1 MKKHLAI
8 ILAAAVSAFS
18 AALSAA
24 PVNVNTAGAE
34 EIAQALNG
42 IGEVKAQAI
51 IEDRKSNG
59 PFKTVEDLARVK
71 GIGEKTVEKNKE
83 DIKL

>member
-1 MKKHLAI
+1 MKSHLAI
-8 ILAAAVSAFS
+8 ILATAVSAFS

-42 IGEVKAQAI
+42 VGVVKAQSI
-51 IEDRKSNG
+51 VTDRKANG
-59 PFKTVEDLARVK
+59 PFKTAEDLARVK
-71 GIGEKTVEKNKE
+71 GVGAKTVEKNKE